1 MFSLTP
7 WVLDYAANGHTGT
20 RQGNRSDRFV
30 PHGAFPCRGDDRF
43 VAIACWDDTDWR
55 RLAGVMELEPSTAAE
70 LDTVEAR
77 RARTDDVESLVAS
90 WTAHQDA
97 STVAETLQG
106 VGVEAVP
113 VADFADVIADEQL
126 LHRGHFVTLEHACM
140 GPCCYER
147 NGFRL
152 SDADSGYGRASP
164 LLGENNEWVLGE
176 ILGLDAAEQA
186 RLSDEGVLE

>member
-1 MFSLTP
+1 M
-7 WVLDYAANGHTGT
+7 T
-20 RQGNRSDRFV
+20 RTVIRAPVKEIAPIVSCRTARF
-30 PHGAFPCRGDDRF
+30 R
-43 VAIACWDDTDWR
+43 
-55 RLAGVMELEPSTAAE
+55 
-70 LDTVEAR
+70 VEATIASSPS
-77 RARTDDVESLVAS
+77 RAGMTPIGGGWPGSWSWRIRPRPSSTLSRLVAPGPTRSSRSSRS
-90 WTAHQDA
+90 WTAHQDP

-113 VADFADVIADEQL
+113 VADFVDVIADEQL

-152 SDADSGYGRASP
+152 SDADSGYERASP

-186 RLSDEGVLE
+186 RLGDEGVLE